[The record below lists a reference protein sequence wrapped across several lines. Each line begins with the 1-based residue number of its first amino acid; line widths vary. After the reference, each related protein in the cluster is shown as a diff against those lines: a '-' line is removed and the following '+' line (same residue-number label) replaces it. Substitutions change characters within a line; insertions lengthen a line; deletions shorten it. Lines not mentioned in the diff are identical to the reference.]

1 MYCRKCYC
9 SHKYQLY
16 IIGTSWNIIMKYYH
30 FYIRQKCYLLK
41 IASAFFLLLELFW
54 GPFLILKLFSLRPD
68 LGSLACFTVL
78 TSAKCIVFLS
88 LGLDPHS
95 YIADH
100 VLVAR

>member
-1 MYCRKCYC
+1 ME
-9 SHKYQLY
+9 
-16 IIGTSWNIIMKYYH
+16 YYH
-30 FYIRQKCYLLK
+30 EILPFLHKAEVLPSENCIR
-41 IASAFFLLLELFW
+41 FLLVLELFW
-54 GPFLILKLFSLRPD
+54 GPFLNLKLFSLRPD